1 MPKYKSIYIY
11 IFFYYIIMEPTSQN
25 NGINAIKEARKLFN
39 ERKVISLVK
48 KQRELEKN
56 SIKRKL
62 SIIFQRKKSRKVV

>member
-1 MPKYKSIYIY
+1 
-11 IFFYYIIMEPTSQN
+11 MEPTSQN